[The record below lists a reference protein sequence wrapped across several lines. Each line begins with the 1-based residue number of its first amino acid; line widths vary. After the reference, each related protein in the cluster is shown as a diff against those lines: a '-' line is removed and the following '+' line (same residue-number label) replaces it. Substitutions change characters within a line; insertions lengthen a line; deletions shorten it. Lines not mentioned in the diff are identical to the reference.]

1 MQARSSRWA
10 MGMGTGSGGGRG
22 RGRGLVCAT
31 SFLGLWAT
39 INHARGVSSLSSG
52 TNCPTEGIICAT
64 DDVCSVCIDTLRSL
78 SASSL
83 GFGSTSLDCDELL
96 FNLCTVVDETVCD
109 HSNEKFLALAA
120 CTVEDATGCT
130 GFSSCAEVFSD
141 FSPASSDLATGKN
154 ASAVPTDSPTAV
166 PLTGSPSATTTV
178 APSGLEEV
186 AEAADAST
194 SGIGL
199 TAPSV
204 ISTVGVTLICGIGL
218 VFAM

>member
-1 MQARSSRWA
+1 MST
-10 MGMGTGSGGGRG
+10 GTGTGRGRGGGRG
-22 RGRGLVCAT
+22 RGRGLACAT

-39 INHARGVSSLSSG
+39 INHARAVSSLSSG

-83 GFGSTSLDCDELL
+83 GLGTTSLDCDELL
-96 FNLCTVVDETVCD
+96 LDLCNVVEETVCD
-109 HSNEKFLALAA
+109 HSNEKFLALAS

-130 GFSSCAEVFSD
+130 GFSSCADIFD
-141 FSPASSDLATGKN
+141 AFSPAASDLVAGTN
-154 ASAVPTDSPTAV
+154 ASVVPTDSPTAV

-186 AEAADAST
+186 AEAADATT

-204 ISTVGVTLICGIGL
+204 ISTVGVTLVCGIGL